1 MSHMRSEGV
10 MDSTGDLAAEVVG
23 TVVHDET
30 AFRTKLYFSS
40 WSGVRA
46 GFFGMTDLG
55 DWWGKGVLRI
65 AGAGFSDAVEVGGG
79 SSWALSCGPDF
90 VVMTADE
97 GAVEAIFCS
106 VGGGTAC

>member
-1 MSHMRSEGV
+1 MSHMRSEGL

-40 WSGVRA
+40 WSRVRA
-46 GFFGMTDLG
+46 GFGGMTDLG
-55 DWWGKGVLRI
+55 DGWGKGVLRI

-79 SSWALSCGPDF
+79 ASWALPCGPEF

-97 GAVEAIFCS
+97 GALKATFCF
-106 VGGGTAC
+106 VGCRTAC